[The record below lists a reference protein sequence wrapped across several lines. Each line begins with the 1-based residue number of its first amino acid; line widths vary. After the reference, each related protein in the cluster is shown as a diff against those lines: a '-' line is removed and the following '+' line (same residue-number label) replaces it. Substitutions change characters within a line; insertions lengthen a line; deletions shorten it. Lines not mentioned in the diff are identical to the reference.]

1 MIAMDSYLVAAVG
14 LGDLC
19 AIREATLRDMTAD
32 LLETGNWRVR
42 GDAIRQLHADGY
54 KTGDVLLLADQAIYV
69 CAQEAVAREMSD
81 CLNQGASD
89 VDALL
94 RDHPGFG
101 GSAS

>member
-19 AIREATLRDMTAD
+19 AIREATLRGMTAD

-69 CAQEAVAREMSD
+69 CAQEAVARAMSD
-81 CLNQGASD
+81 ED
-89 VDALL
+89 VNHLAAADAAMSSG
-94 RDHPGFG
+94 HPGTVG
-101 GSAS
+101 